1 MTNSDPIAALSTV
14 DPKKISKEEFVSLLS
29 AASEV
34 AGSGE
39 AVDLSSIDPHSF
51 ARLIS
56 RASKDQ
62 IEAVMARPE
71 LRVRVLDEVFRRME
85 VHFKAEKAG
94 SARAVVHWRIAS
106 GEDYERYET
115 VIADGACSVNKENKA
130 EPRVTVTL
138 SPAEFLKLASGNGSA
153 PVMFM
158 TGKIKVKGDLGFA
171 AGLSNLFSIP
181 KA

>member
-1 MTNSDPIAALSTV
+1 MTNSDPIAALAEV
-14 DPKKISKEEFVSLLS
+14 DPKKISKEEFVALLS

-34 AGSGE
+34 ASSG
-39 AVDLSSIDPHSF
+39 APVDLSSMDPQAF

-94 SARAVVHWRIAS
+94 SARAVVHWRIQS
-106 GEDYERYET
+106 GDEYERYET
-115 VIADGACSVNKENKA
+115 VIADGACSVNKDNQA

-138 SPAEFLKLASGNGSA
+138 SPVEFLKLASGNGSA